1 MQDQTFNS
9 SQGVKHDQN
18 SPWLSPCVWDPAENS
33 PEFVEVPNA
42 SFVHEENEVPIV
54 QETSEIPQE
63 APDEEFQNESS
74 DEDLSTSDSDS

>member
-9 SQGVKHDQN
+9 SQSVKNDQN
-18 SPWLSPCVWDPAENS
+18 SPWLSPNVWDPAENS

-42 SFVHEENEVPIV
+42 SFVHDENEVPNV
-54 QETSEIPQE
+54 QEKPENSQE